1 MLWSLL
7 VVDPD
12 RHVADT
18 LALTANKCRS
28 GVTICTSFEEAER
41 EIRMRAPLIVL
52 AHAVIGR
59 SQGVHL
65 AQAAI
70 RANRL
75 ARVVIYGSPADLML
89 AHKMFRTRVFF
100 ERETFVRYSL
110 PRYLTADLPPL
121 DRRDVRTVDR
131 RTTFRGGR
139 RASDIEMLRGP
150 RLAGVPT
157 QPAKSQTGAV
167 TATPPPL
174 T

>member
-1 MLWSLL
+1 MHPSIL

-12 RHVADT
+12 RHVAHT
-18 LALTANKCRS
+18 LAVAAEKCRS
-28 GVTICTSFEEAER
+28 GVTTCSSFEEADR
-41 EIRMRAPLIVL
+41 EIRMRAPFMVV

-70 RANRL
+70 RANRR
-75 ARVVIYGSPADLML
+75 AHVVIYGSPTDLML
-89 AHKMFRTRVFF
+89 ARTMFRTRVFF

-110 PRYLTADLPPL
+110 PRYLTADLPSL

-139 RASDIEMLRGP
+139 RAWDIEALRGP
-150 RLAGVPT
+150 KVAGVPT
-157 QPAKSQTGAV
+157 KPPKPPTGAW
-167 TATPPPL
+167 
-174 T
+174 

>member
-1 MLWSLL
+1 MLPSIL

-18 LALTANKCRS
+18 LALTAEKCRS
-28 GVTICTSFEEAER
+28 GVTTCTSYEEAER
-41 EIRMRAPLIVL
+41 AIRMRAPLFVL

-70 RANRL
+70 RANTH
-75 ARVVIYGSPADLML
+75 AHVVIYGSPSDLML
-89 AHKMFRTRVFF
+89 ARTMFRTRVFF

-110 PRYLTADLPPL
+110 PRYLSADLPRL

-139 RASDIEMLRGP
+139 RASDIEALRGP
-150 RLAGVPT
+150 RVAGVPT
-157 QPAKSQTGAV
+157 QPTRSQTGAW
-167 TATPPPL
+167 
-174 T
+174 